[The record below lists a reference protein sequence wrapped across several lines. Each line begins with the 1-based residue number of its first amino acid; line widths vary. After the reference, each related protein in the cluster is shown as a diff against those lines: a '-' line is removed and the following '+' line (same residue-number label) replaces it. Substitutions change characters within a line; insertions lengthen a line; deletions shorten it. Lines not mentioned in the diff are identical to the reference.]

1 MPDMGIGL
9 ENDCLCVLHYRL
21 FVVFFLVVTFPL
33 IVSSSFFPTLS
44 PFHIPLSL
52 ALFPVEVLKDAGE
65 VPFVLL
71 VYFFSPCA

>member
-1 MPDMGIGL
+1 MGIGL

-21 FVVFFLVVTFPL
+21 FVVFFFLVVTFPL
-33 IVSSSFFPTLS
+33 IVSSSCFPTLS

-52 ALFPVEVLKDAGE
+52 ALFPVDVLKDAGE

>member
-1 MPDMGIGL
+1 MGIGL

-21 FVVFFLVVTFPL
+21 FVVFFFFLVVTFPL
-33 IVSSSFFPTLS
+33 IVSSSCFPTLS

-52 ALFPVEVLKDAGE
+52 ALFPVDVLKDAVE